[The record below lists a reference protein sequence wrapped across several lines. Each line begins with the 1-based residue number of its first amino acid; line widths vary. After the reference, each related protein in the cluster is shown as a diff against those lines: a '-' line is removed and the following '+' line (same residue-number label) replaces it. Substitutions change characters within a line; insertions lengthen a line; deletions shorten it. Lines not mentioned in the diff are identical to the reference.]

1 MGFKMLKTKI
11 KSSQKLKNKNDIK
24 IKKKNKIAKVLIS
37 IALFSVI
44 TISTASLFY
53 LTQVTPKINEI
64 TKTINKNKQ
73 YLSSIPDSIFNDA
86 YSDKD
91 FNEDMKLFDK
101 IYKTLITGKNSKEMN
116 EKKISFLFTTLN
128 RITYLNTIEPSVGY
142 DRIYEGL
149 LVIPNTLISGIDNEN
164 NKKLRD
170 ENYKFM
176 YQKFG
181 NKGNIP
187 VLISNGLFPPAN
199 SYYNNIIKQ
208 FDFRYKNESYIK
220 SFIVNG
226 SEVFNVDNVD
236 DPNVSKKDISF
247 KEDFYTKQIEER
259 KSIQKDIEKAYI
271 NKDYKKLKMYF
282 KQQREFFK
290 YIARLNIGNNKFS
303 PYYSLNSK
311 DNNLIDMVQMGLIYK
326 TLKTKDSNNKD
337 AITNMYF
344 Y

>member
-44 TISTASLFY
+44 TVSTASLFY

-64 TKTINKNKQ
+64 TKTINENKQ

-116 EKKISFLFTTLN
+116 EKKISFLFTTIN
-128 RITYLNTIEPSVGY
+128 RITYLNIVEPTVGY
-142 DRIYEGL
+142 NRIYEGL
-149 LVIPNTLISGIDNEN
+149 IVIPNTLISDVDNN
-164 NKKLRD
+164 KNKKLRD

-176 YQKFG
+176 HEKFG
-181 NKGNIP
+181 NKGDIP
-187 VLISNGLFPPAN
+187 VLISNGLFLPTN
-199 SYYNNIIKQ
+199 IYYNNIIKE
-208 FDFRYKNESYIK
+208 FDSRYKNKSYIK

-226 SEVFNVDNVD
+226 SEVFNIDNVGN
-236 DPNVSKKDISF
+236 PNVSKKYISSEDI
-247 KEDFYTKQIEER
+247 YTKQTEEM
-259 KSIQKDIEKAYI
+259 KSIQKDIEEAYI
-271 NKDYKKLKMYF
+271 NKDYEKLKIYF

-290 YIARLNIGNNKFS
+290 YISGLNIGNNKFS
-303 PYYSLNSK
+303 PYYTLNSK
-311 DNNLIDMVQMGLIYK
+311 ENNLIDMVKMGLIYK
-326 TLKTKDSNNKD
+326 TLKAEDATNKD
-337 AITNMYF
+337 AIENIHF